1 MHESGEG
8 CTFCPHLRL
17 LLNSFFGRGREAT
30 SHERGKT
37 RPKESA
43 MARIWGVEVRPVNNC
58 LMTTVLGAAA
68 TTSSCCLFRENELS
82 TQAGL
87 LSLSSGPHH
96 NQIAASG
103 ST

>member
-8 CTFCPHLRL
+8 CSFLSARLL
-17 LLNSFFGRGREAT
+17 LLNSFLCRGREAT

-37 RPKESA
+37 RPKASA
-43 MARIWGVEVRPVNNC
+43 MARIWGVEVPPVNNC

-68 TTSSCCLFRENELS
+68 TTSSCCHFHENELS

-96 NQIAASG
+96 K
-103 ST
+103 